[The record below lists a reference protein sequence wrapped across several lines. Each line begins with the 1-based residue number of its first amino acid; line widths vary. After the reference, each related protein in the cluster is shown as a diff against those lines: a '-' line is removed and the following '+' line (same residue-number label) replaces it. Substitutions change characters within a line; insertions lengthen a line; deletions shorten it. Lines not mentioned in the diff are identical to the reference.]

1 MKVLIIS
8 DTHGKIENVKMILER
23 TIPLGVGTVLHCG
36 DYVSDAR
43 LLQKYYPG
51 VEIHYV
57 YGNCDVGF
65 GGAYSEVVT
74 IEGISFYMTHGHRYG
89 VKWGEYDDL
98 IIDAIAHEAQV
109 AVCGHSHCAH
119 IERKEDVLLL
129 NPGSMTQPRDGKYP
143 SYAIVEVKGG
153 QIKEA
158 NIMQII
164 ENENVIIHPISNR
177 YRVR

>member
-8 DTHGKIENVKMILER
+8 DTHGKIDNVQMILER
-23 TIPLGVGTVLHCG
+23 TIPLGVGAVLHCG

-43 LLQKYYPG
+43 LLQKFYPNI
-51 VEIHYV
+51 EINYV

-74 IEGISFYMTHGHRYG
+74 IEEVSFFMTHGHRYG

-98 IIDAIAHEAQV
+98 LIDAIAHEAQV

-119 IERKEDVLLL
+119 IQRKDGVLLL
-129 NPGSMTQPRDGKYP
+129 NPGSITQPRDGRYP
-143 SYAIVEVKGG
+143 SYAIIEVKEGK
-153 QIKEA
+153 IIEA
-158 NIMQII
+158 NVMQIV
-164 ENENVIIHPISNR
+164 ENESVKMHPVSNR
-177 YRVR
+177 YRAR